1 MEVKENSDKFS
12 KHNNSLN
19 EMLAGKTRFKAL
31 EQWMITQLWK
41 WVELSCCF
49 KFYLFIKISEIFI
62 QNGNSV

>member
-31 EQWMITQLWK
+31 EQ
-41 WVELSCCF
+41 
-49 KFYLFIKISEIFI
+49 
-62 QNGNSV
+62 